1 MNDSFH
7 YRVIKNKEDYYRRL
21 RGEERPVEQAAEQQP
36 PEVNNHTQERP
47 FPLPTPAVND
57 APPSSA
63 NPLPAVRQTPP
74 VKPASPA
81 VPNTTILP
89 RDRSKSLAVVIPAM
103 NEADTIGEVIQQVK
117 RLAPTTILVVVNG
130 STDATAQIA
139 ATQGA
144 TVITYN
150 EPLGNDIGRYIGARE
165 VSADIY
171 LFTDGDIRIDASQL
185 LPLVHAVEKGVDLS
199 LNSLEWIMN
208 YPKSDIISASRYFLN
223 YIQGKPELG
232 GENALTIPH
241 AYSDKALQTITKE
254 ALSNPLLGNALTI
267 DHGLK
272 VSVDNTFNVLAYN
285 KIRPN
290 HEKKPGEVMSEA
302 YQRMH
307 GDTIETLDYLLKKYG
322 PRLGRGVTK
331 KAGFP
336 PALGKLQWNAGSPVR
351 PRTVVL
357 YVRHYHL
364 QLHSFIQQLLER
376 NIEVIP
382 VLAQGT
388 VQDTPLQ
395 IPYIELEPPL
405 DAGVAFS
412 IGSYF
417 AQGDAILFHDSIQE
431 ITIPVIEHYLAE
443 TTSADL
449 VLNYQ
454 SIAYKTLR
462 TTDIVHIGN
471 YLLNVTGGW
480 NELLSSSMLLP
491 PFALSRHGLVRI
503 GHQALNN
510 LALAHLRAS
519 QEKLSYKEAS
529 YAVAVD
535 GLLQTERER
544 LLGDLLESLYYWILV
559 YGSRGGFTDGKRKRD
574 LLEKS
579 IPLQKNL
586 EEKRLLSVQQALDMI
601 IECRPIKSLSVIT
614 PAI

>member
-21 RGEERPVEQAAEQQP
+21 RGEEPPVEQAPAQPP
-36 PEVNNHTQERP
+36 PEVNNETQERP
-47 FPLPTPAVND
+47 LSPSLPAVNEV
-57 APPSSA
+57 PPPPPAS
-63 NPLPAVRQTPP
+63 PMPAVRQTQP
-74 VKPASPA
+74 VKPPPPA

-139 ATQGA
+139 ASQGA
-144 TVITYN
+144 TVITYS

-208 YPKSDIISASRYFLN
+208 YPKSDIISAARYFLN

-241 AYSDKALQTITKE
+241 AYSAKALQTITKE

-267 DHGLK
+267 DHGLT

-322 PRLGRGVTK
+322 PRLGKGAAK
-331 KAGFP
+331 KAGLP
-336 PALGKLQWNAGSPVR
+336 QALSKLQWNSSSPVR
-351 PRTVVL
+351 PYTVVL
-357 YVRHYHL
+357 YVRHYHQ
-364 QLHSFIQQLLER
+364 QLHSIIEQLLAR

-382 VLAQGT
+382 VMAKGT
-388 VQDTPLQ
+388 VQDAPLQ

-412 IGSYF
+412 VGSYF
-417 AQGDAILFHDSIQE
+417 AQGDAVLFHDSIQE

-443 TTSADL
+443 TASADV

-454 SIAYKTLR
+454 SIAYQTLR
-462 TTDIVHIGN
+462 TTDLVHIGN
-471 YLLNVTGGW
+471 YLLNVTAGW
-480 NELLSSSMLLP
+480 NELLSSSMLLT
-491 PFALSRHGLVRI
+491 PFALSQHGLVRI

-510 LALAHLRAS
+510 LAVAHLRAS
-519 QEKLSYKEAS
+519 QEELSYKEAS

-535 GLLQTERER
+535 GLLQAEREQ
-544 LLGDLLESLYYWILV
+544 LLGDLLESFHYWILV
-559 YGSRGGFTDGKRKRD
+559 HGSRGGFTDGNRQRS
-574 LLEKS
+574 LLEAEE
-579 IPLQKNL
+579 PLRKNL
-586 EEKRLLSVQQALDMI
+586 ANQSLLSIEQALATLYPLESERM
-601 IECRPIKSLSVIT
+601 VT
-614 PAI
+614 VN